1 LQFTRMLMRKFH
13 SVSTHRPSFV
23 FCRCK
28 LPKFYDMQLK
38 KNPSVLVER
47 NKCYVQ
53 NVYRK
58 VESLNTVA
66 ACEIDLCKVICKRVF
81 APGNCILTLK
91 IWSCD
96 KQMSVENFLSLYLS
110 LAYYAEVQNFSS
122 KRRLFTATG
131 SLQVSFAYWLV
142 VVKICQSLCLQQRQ
156 QQDDF
161 VSEMMMVALPRKF
174 IKSKDDL

>member
-1 LQFTRMLMRKFH
+1 METRLTACFKQCLLRGHFVPQQQHFFT
-13 SVSTHRPSFV
+13 SVYYF
-23 FCRCK
+23 
-28 LPKFYDMQLK
+28 L
-38 KNPSVLVER
+38 
-47 NKCYVQ
+47 
-53 NVYRK
+53 
-58 VESLNTVA
+58 
-66 ACEIDLCKVICKRVF
+66 

-96 KQMSVENFLSLYLS
+96 KQMSV
-110 LAYYAEVQNFSS
+110 VQNFSS